1 MVPLLMRE
9 VIWEAVV
16 LFAALVL
23 RPVRLVCVA
32 IFGVSTTKEERDL
45 SFIFAGNVLVGSL
58 EVSTFVSGGN
68 TLYLIL

>member
-16 LFAALVL
+16 LLAALVL

-45 SFIFAGNVLVGSL
+45 SFIFAGNVIVGSL
-58 EVSTFVSGGN
+58 EASTFVSGGN
-68 TLYLIL
+68 TLFLIL